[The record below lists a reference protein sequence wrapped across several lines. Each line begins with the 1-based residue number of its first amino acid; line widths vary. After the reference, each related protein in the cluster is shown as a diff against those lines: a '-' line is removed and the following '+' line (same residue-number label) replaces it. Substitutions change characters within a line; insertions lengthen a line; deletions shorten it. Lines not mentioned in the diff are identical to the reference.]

1 MEGLEGAEGAGN
13 SSGAAAGMAGMKIVV
28 IGEVL
33 WDVIGDKEHLG
44 GASFNFAAHSRRLGH
59 EVYFVSGVGCD
70 ERGDR
75 VIEWMDQMKL
85 STRFVRRVADRPT
98 GIASVNLDATGQPSF
113 HLERPAAYD
122 FPELATADLKEL
134 LSPSPEWIYYG
145 TLHQMSPQAR
155 EVTTRLLAA
164 RCGARHFYDIN
175 FRPSCY
181 EPQLVRDLMP
191 QATVVKLNDEE
202 VPMVD
207 QMCDRSHSSLEDF
220 CRDYSEDLGWESV
233 CVTRGAEGCVLL
245 VGDELVSA
253 PGYRVKVVDTVGA
266 GDAFA
271 AAYLHGLGC
280 GWSPGEVADFA
291 NRVGALVASRPGAT
305 PAWTMEEVKTLG
317 K

>member
-1 MEGLEGAEGAGN
+1 
-13 SSGAAAGMAGMKIVV
+13 MKIVV

-44 GASFNFAAHSRRLGH
+44 GASFNFAAHAGRLGH
-59 EVYFVSGVGCD
+59 EVYFVSAVGRD

-75 VIEWMDQMKL
+75 VLEYMEHMKL
-85 STRFVRRVADRPT
+85 STRFVRRVEDHPT
-98 GIASVNLDATGQPSF
+98 GITVVTLDATGQPSF

-122 FPELATADLKEL
+122 FPELTASDLKEL
-134 LSPSPEWIYYG
+134 LSPSPDWIYFG

-155 EVTTRLLAA
+155 EVTSRLLAA

-207 QMCDRSHSSLEDF
+207 QMWGRSHSSLEEF
-220 CRDYSEDLGWESV
+220 CRDYSAELGWESV

-245 VGDELVSA
+245 AGDEWVSA
-253 PGYRVKVVDTVGA
+253 PGYSVKVVDTVGA

-271 AAYLHGLGC
+271 AAFLHGLGC
-280 GWSPGEVADFA
+280 GWPAGQVADFA
-291 NRVGALVASRPGAT
+291 NRLGALVASRPGAT
-305 PAWTMEEVKTLG
+305 PELTMDEIKSLG